1 MLNLTRTALIA
12 AALLAAACNP
22 NNGPAALTE
31 KQTSAVAERI
41 APHGQLA
48 MEGDAMT
55 APPAAAA
62 GGVARSGEEIYNSNC
77 VACHSSGAMGAPK
90 LGDAGAWAAR
100 IDTKGLE
107 TIYANAIN
115 GIGMM
120 PAKGTCMSCSDDD
133 IKATT
138 DYMVENSQ

>member
-12 AALLAAACNP
+12 ATLLVVACNP
-22 NNGPAALTE
+22 NNGPAELTE

-55 APPAAAA
+55 APPAAA
-62 GGVARSGEEIYNSNC
+62 GGVARSGEDIYNSNC

-100 IDTKGLE
+100 LDEKGLE
-107 TIYANAIN
+107 TVYANAIN

-120 PAKGTCMSCSDDD
+120 PAMGTCMSCSDDD
-133 IKATT
+133 IKATI

>member
-12 AALLAAACNP
+12 ATLLVVACNP
-22 NNGPAALTE
+22 NNGPAELTE

-62 GGVARSGEEIYNSNC
+62 GVARSGEDIYTSNC

-100 IDTKGLE
+100 IDAKGLE

-120 PAKGTCMSCSDDD
+120 PAMATCMSCSDDD
-133 IKATT
+133 IRATT

>member
-12 AALLAAACNP
+12 ATLLVVACNP
-22 NNGPAALTE
+22 NNGPAELTE

-55 APPAAAA
+55 APPAAA
-62 GGVARSGEEIYNSNC
+62 GGVARSGEDIYNSNC

-100 IDTKGLE
+100 LDEKGLE
-107 TIYANAIN
+107 TVYANAIN

-120 PAKGTCMSCSDDD
+120 PAMGTCMSCSDDD
-133 IKATT
+133 IKATI
-138 DYMVENSQ
+138 DYIVENSQ

>member
-12 AALLAAACNP
+12 ATLLVVACNP
-22 NNGPAALTE
+22 NNGPAELTE

-55 APPAAAA
+55 APPAAA
-62 GGVARSGEEIYNSNC
+62 GGVARSGEDIYNSNC

-100 IDTKGLE
+100 LDEKGLE
-107 TIYANAIN
+107 TVYANAIN

-120 PAKGTCMSCSDDD
+120 PAMGTCMSCSDDD
-133 IKATT
+133 IRATI

>member
-12 AALLAAACNP
+12 ATLLVVACNP
-22 NNGPAALTE
+22 NNGPAELTE

-55 APPAAAA
+55 APPVAA
-62 GGVARSGEEIYNSNC
+62 GGVARSGEDIYNSNC

-100 IDTKGLE
+100 IDAKGLE

-120 PAKGTCMSCSDDD
+120 PAMGTCMSCSDDD
-133 IKATT
+133 IRATT